1 MFSSEAVDELVG
13 RAQHSALHLCMHG
26 FISLTGGQSR
36 DLFPSGL
43 DEGVETVSAGLEPL
57 LEEFELSLVALFL
70 GNGGH

>member
-1 MFSSEAVDELVG
+1 MFSSEAVDELIS
-13 RAQHSALHLCMHG
+13 RAEHPALDLRMHR

-36 DLFPSGL
+36 DLLSSGL
-43 DEGVETVSAGLEPL
+43 NKRMETIATGLKPF